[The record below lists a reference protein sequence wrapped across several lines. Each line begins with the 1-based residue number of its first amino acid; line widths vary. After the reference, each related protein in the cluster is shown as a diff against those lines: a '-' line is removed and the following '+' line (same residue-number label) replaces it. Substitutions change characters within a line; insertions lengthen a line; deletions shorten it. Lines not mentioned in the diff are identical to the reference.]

1 MRRARAFPAMRRAR
15 AVAAALAWVWTAC
28 VAAPATARTVEEQFE
43 LPVQVLDAYG
53 KAVARPITVTVF
65 RDDASAAP
73 QPLVVINH
81 GRAVE
86 AADRAALGRVR
97 MGDNARWFVRQGF
110 VVALPTRIGYG
121 VTGGE
126 DVEDSGPCASK
137 RYAPSFGAAAQQTAA
152 VLAAMQRRPE
162 VAPDRALVVG
172 QSFGGMTAVAVAA
185 QAPPGVVAAINF
197 AGGGGGNPKT
207 QPGRPCGPAQLER
220 LAADYGASARLPM
233 LWVYTENDRYF
244 GPDLP
249 KAWFEAFR
257 KAGGV
262 GEFVLL
268 PPAGE
273 DGHTLFSAFPQVWQP
288 AVAAFLRRQGFD
300 MKESP

>member
-1 MRRARAFPAMRRAR
+1 MSRIAHRETPPARRIALGLALLALACG
-15 AVAAALAWVWTAC
+15 AAA
-28 VAAPATARTVEEQFE
+28 ARTVEEQFE
-43 LPVQVLDAYG
+43 LPVQVVDAYG
-53 KAVARPITVTVF
+53 KAVARPIAVTVF
-65 RDDASAAP
+65 RDDARTGP

-86 AADRAALGRVR
+86 AADRAALGRAR
-97 MGDNARWFVRQGF
+97 MADAARWFVREGF

-121 VTGGE
+121 VTGGD
-126 DVEDSGPCASK
+126 DVEDSGPCGNK
-137 RYAPSFGAAAQQTAA
+137 RYAPGFAAAAQQTAA

-162 VAPDRALVVG
+162 VAPDRAVELG

-185 QAPPGVVAAINF
+185 LAPPGVVAAINF

-207 QPGRPCGPAQLER
+207 QPGRPCGPQQLER

-244 GPDLP
+244 GPDHP

-257 KAGGV
+257 KSGGV
-262 GEFVLL
+262 GEFVQF
-268 PPAGE
+268 PPAGD
-273 DGHTLFSAFPQVWQP
+273 DGHTLFTAFPQVWHP
-288 AVAAFLRRQGFD
+288 TVAAFLRRQGFD
-300 MKESP
+300 MKELP

>member
-1 MRRARAFPAMRRAR
+1 MKSIRAFAT
-15 AVAAALAWVWTAC
+15 AAAWAWMAFAV
-28 VAAPATARTVEEQFE
+28 PAGARIVEEPFE
-43 LPVQVLDAYG
+43 LPVELSDAYG
-53 KAVARPITVTVF
+53 KTIARNLVVTVF
-65 RDDASAAP
+65 REDARMTP
-73 QPLVVINH
+73 QPLIVLNH

-97 MGDNARWFVRQGF
+97 MADNARWFVRQGF

-121 VTGGE
+121 ITGGE
-126 DVEDSGPCASK
+126 DVEDSGPCGNK
-137 RYAPSFGAAAQQTAA
+137 RYGPGFGAAAQQTVA
-152 VLAAMQRRPE
+152 VLAAMHGRPG
-162 VAPDRALVVG
+162 VAPDRAVVVG
-172 QSFGGMTAVAVAA
+172 QSFGGMTSVAVAA
-185 QAPPGVVAAINF
+185 QAPTGVVAAINF

-220 LAADYGASARLPM
+220 LAADYGATARMPM
-233 LWVYTENDRYF
+233 LWVYAENDRYF
-244 GPDLP
+244 GPEYP

-262 GEFVLL
+262 AEFVQM

-273 DGHTLFSAFPQVWQP
+273 DGHSLFAAFPQLWQP
-288 AVAAFLRRQGFD
+288 VVAGFLRRQGFD